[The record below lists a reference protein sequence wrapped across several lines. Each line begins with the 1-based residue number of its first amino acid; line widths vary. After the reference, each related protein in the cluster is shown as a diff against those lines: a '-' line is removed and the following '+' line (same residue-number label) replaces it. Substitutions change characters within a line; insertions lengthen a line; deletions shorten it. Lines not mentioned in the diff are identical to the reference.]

1 MVKFAKKQTCAKI
14 LWLNGKNPY
23 PKASKCAEL
32 WLRVWSLYGKSK
44 IVFLLPYVHNCDS
57 LSKNTPCKNALMEKT
72 TSAR

>member
-14 LWLNGKNPY
+14 LWLNGKNPF
-23 PKASKCAEL
+23 PKASKFAEL
-32 WLRVWSLYGKSK
+32 WLRVWSLYGKVRSGF
-44 IVFLLPYVHNCDS
+44 FLLPYVTDS

>member
-14 LWLNGKNPY
+14 LWFNGKNPF

-32 WLRVWSLYGKSK
+32 WRRVWSLYGKVRSV
-44 IVFLLPYVHNCDS
+44 VFLLPYVTDS
-57 LSKNTPCKNALMEKT
+57 FSKNTPCKNALMEKT

>member
-14 LWLNGKNPY
+14 LWLNGKNPF

-32 WLRVWSLYGKSK
+32 WRRVWSLYGKVRSFFFVA
-44 IVFLLPYVHNCDS
+44 ICNCDS

>member
-14 LWLNGKNPY
+14 LWLNGKNPF
-23 PKASKCAEL
+23 PKASKFVEL
-32 WLRVWSLYGKSK
+32 WLRVWSLYGKVRSGF
-44 IVFLLPYVHNCDS
+44 FLLSYVTDS